1 MTTSPAQLAFRHFI
15 KTALANNEAAKVFL
29 PATSD
34 GESIWAELANDL
46 SETADCVRLPRGE
59 PFLEALIST
68 VQNSESSTYFV
79 IPPWESRQGLSDAM
93 RQRYPQLDFANI
105 VAQEVAAIMPADG
118 QLTVCVPTTM
128 IASESGRRFR
138 ESFFDKHPPTM
149 IVTLSNSDRYIDL
162 IHASIQFCLVSI
174 KTNASAREPLKLFK
188 PEAIA
193 DDEQLEAVL
202 RDFDRLSHLPGGT
215 TEFGYVIR
223 DGLPAGSP
231 IIHDYYEPQFLKEQQ
246 SLEAIGELRRIDELF
261 DFVPILHTT
270 HARAELHTEH
280 ADGRFRVI
288 DGRAIQKDGSI
299 DHGEVRHWVDDA
311 GERELRV
318 GDLCF
323 RSISRFSD
331 GDVVF
336 AEIQKA
342 DLPAV
347 ASQSTVMLRP
357 KENLDRLDLEVLVA
371 MMKSQHFADAVAA
384 RCGNSLHLPRG
395 PFGEMQVPVPDAS
408 LKIAVYELNEAI
420 SQFDRFKTQAVRA
433 RGVLFSFS
441 SPLEMRTEILASG
454 RLSRLRSA
462 AAGAIDNVS
471 YRIRSLYPHPVA
483 IRWRSAEVS
492 RRDLEGYVELL
503 EAAEVLAYFLA
514 SMAMVQA
521 DAIEGAIISYVGE
534 ISERLGRGGEKS
546 VGTSMGDWLAIIRE
560 VSGSKA
566 WKRFLAAAPFP
577 EVLTFIKD
585 DPDADKAMQRITEA
599 RNDQAHGRGP
609 KGAAVSEKFDEVF
622 ADVEYL
628 YSATEFLS
636 EYPLRFIEKTNR
648 DSMRKVTR
656 YQYRDLMG
664 DHPLTPQQEAES
676 DDAELE
682 AGSLYFV
689 ARDGSLLRVR
699 PYITRRECPEC
710 GCMSLMY
717 LDRFNAK
724 TGECILK
731 GLDHAHTAKDASV
744 TDEFRFVGFL
754 PGPNS

>member
-1 MTTSPAQLAFRHFI
+1 MTINPAKFALRHFI
-15 KTALANNEAAKVFL
+15 KTSLANDEAAKVFL

-46 SETADCVRLPRGE
+46 SEIADCVMLPRGE
-59 PFLEALIST
+59 PFLEALLSAIQDSELST
-68 VQNSESSTYFV
+68 CFV
-79 IPPWESRQGLSDAM
+79 IPPWESRRDLSDELK
-93 RQRYPQLDFANI
+93 RRYPQLDFPNI
-105 VAQEVAAIMPADG
+105 VAQEAAAIMPADG
-118 QLTVCVPTTM
+118 RLTLCVPAGMVT
-128 IASESGRRFR
+128 SESGRRFR
-138 ESFFDKHPPTM
+138 ESFFDKHPPMM
-149 IVTLSNSDRYIDL
+149 IVTLNNSDRYVDL
-162 IHASIQFCLVSI
+162 IHTSFQFCLVSI
-174 KTNASAREPLKLFK
+174 RTNASGRQPLKLFK
-188 PEAIA
+188 PNSFA
-193 DDEQLEAVL
+193 DDAQLEAVL
-202 RDFDRLSHLPGGT
+202 HDFDRLSSIAGGAT
-215 TEFGYVIR
+215 KFGYVVR
-223 DGLPAGSP
+223 DGIPAGSP
-231 IIHDYYEPQFLKEQQ
+231 IIHDYYEPRFLQEQQ
-246 SLEAIGELRRIDELF
+246 SLKAIGELKRIDELF
-261 DFVPILHTT
+261 DFVPMLHTT
-270 HARAELHTEH
+270 HAREGLHIEH
-280 ADGRFRVI
+280 AEGRFRVI

-299 DHGEVRHWVDDA
+299 DHDEVRHWGDDG
-311 GERELRV
+311 GERALRI

-323 RSISRFSD
+323 RSIGRFAD

-336 AEIQKA
+336 AEIHKD

-347 ASQSTVMLRP
+347 ASQSTVVIRP
-357 KENLDRLDLEVLVA
+357 KENLDHVDLEVLVA

-384 RCGNSLHLPRG
+384 RCGNSHHLARL
-395 PFGEMQVPVPDAS
+395 PFGEMLVPVPDES
-408 LKIAVYELNEAI
+408 LKIAVHELNEAI
-420 SQFDRFKTQAVRA
+420 SHFDRYKTQAMKA
-433 RGVLFSFS
+433 RSVLFSFS
-441 SPLEMRTEILASG
+441 SSTEMRSEILASG
-454 RLSRLRSA
+454 RLSRLRSV

-503 EAAEVLAYFLA
+503 EAAEVLAYYLA

-521 DAIEGAIISYVGE
+521 DAIEGASISYVGE

-566 WKRFLAAAPFP
+566 WRRFLVEAPFP
-577 EVLTFIKD
+577 EVLTFIQD

-609 KGAAVSEKFDEVF
+609 KGAAVAEKFDEVF

-717 LDRFNAK
+717 LDRFNIK

-731 GLDHAHTAKDASV
+731 GLDHAHTAKDTSV
-744 TDEFRFVGFL
+744 TDDFRFVGFL
-754 PGPNS
+754 PNE